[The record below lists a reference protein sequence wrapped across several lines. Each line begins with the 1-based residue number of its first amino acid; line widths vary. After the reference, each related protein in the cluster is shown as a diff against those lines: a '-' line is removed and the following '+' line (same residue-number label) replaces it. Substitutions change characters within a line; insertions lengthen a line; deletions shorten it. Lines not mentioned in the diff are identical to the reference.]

1 MTKNFFLMSSLN
13 LPSSSLKPFPLILSL
28 HVLTKWSTLEEE
40 ALSLFDKQT
49 VFWIIKSQAELLM
62 CKFVIFI
69 SKSLSAFNSLKKLV
83 QCVLALSALMLRT
96 ESERKK
102 IDYINFIWMT
112 QIKWFPT
119 LTASI
124 TVWNGYMQ
132 VSRGRAKHEIPPAK
146 S

>member
-102 IDYINFIWMT
+102 TDYINFIWMT